1 VWQILI
7 IVAYFMVLIAIGW
20 WSKGKVR
27 SREGFFVAN
36 RNGSTLL
43 IAGSLLATVIGGSAT
58 VGVAG
63 LGFQQG
69 LTGIWW
75 LLVGCIGLIILGF
88 FFAGKVRRVAL
99 YSLPELV
106 GRQYGGKVALAS
118 AVLIVI
124 AWTGVV
130 AGQIVAAGKVLSI
143 LEMGTTVSW
152 MIIFSIVLIV
162 YAVLGGQLSVVLT
175 DGFQAVLFFIGIS
188 LTTVLVLSQVGW
200 ISGLRVSLP
209 EEYFSFPLSSQFGW
223 KELLSLLIV
232 VGTTYIVGPDMY
244 TRLFCSRDERSARKA
259 TLLSA
264 SLLLPLAFAVVIIGM
279 GSRILYPWVS
289 AEQAFPQVVKEI
301 TSPLLG
307 GLIIAALLAA
317 LMSSADTCLLS
328 QSIILTEDIFKRFR
342 PSFDD
347 GKTVWLARINLI
359 ALGLIALGLALI
371 LKGVITSLLFAYTI
385 FSCGL
390 AVPVVGGFFR
400 KRLKLT
406 SQGALAALVGG
417 GIVGMLGKIP
427 GLEVPLKE
435 ELGLIG
441 VVISAVLLFSVSFF
455 SRGAR
460 RLLLWGRENNR

>member
-1 VWQILI
+1 
-7 IVAYFMVLIAIGW
+7 
-20 WSKGKVR
+20 
-27 SREGFFVAN
+27 
-36 RNGSTLL
+36 LL

-175 DGFQAVLFFIGIS
+175 DGFQAVLLFIGIS

-390 AVPVVGGFFR
+390 AVPVVAGFFR
-400 KRLKLT
+400 KRLKFT